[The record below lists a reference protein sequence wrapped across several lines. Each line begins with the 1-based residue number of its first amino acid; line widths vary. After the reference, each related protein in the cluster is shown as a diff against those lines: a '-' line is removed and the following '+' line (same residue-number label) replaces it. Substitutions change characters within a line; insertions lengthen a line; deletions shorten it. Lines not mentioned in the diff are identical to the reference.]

1 MKLLLVLLLAAAPM
15 LPLVKT
21 GDVQRIGKTVRLPG
35 LIVHDADPPYIE
47 IPAKVARTNEI
58 LEFIAVEPEGR
69 DYESLLT
76 VECKPSALQFALL
89 LIGCETGTLANA
101 NSRVQIEV
109 EHNNK
114 RVPVD
119 QWLIDR
125 KTKKPPSG
133 LRWVFNGSYFVKHP
147 VTGEPVFLSDAEQA
161 HIVLWWQPSIVIN
174 LADDRGNPYRGDD
187 QGFEAN
193 PAAVP
198 PSGTPVKLILRKL
211 KH

>member
-1 MKLLLVLLLAAAPM
+1 MNALLLFILLAAAPVP
-15 LPLVKT
+15 PLVNT
-21 GDVQRIGKTVRLPG
+21 NDLQRAGTTVRLPG
-35 LIVHDADPPYIE
+35 LVIHDVASPYLE
-47 IPAKVARTNEI
+47 AAGKVARTNDL

-76 VECKPSALQFALL
+76 LDCKPSALQFALL
-89 LIGCETGTLANA
+89 LIGCETGGVL
-101 NSRVQIEV
+101 RIEA
-109 EHNNK
+109 EYKHK
-114 RVPVD
+114 RVPIE

-125 KTKKPPSG
+125 KTKKPPTG
-133 LRWVFNGSYFVKHP
+133 LRWKFNGSYFSKNP
-147 VTGEPVFLSDAEQA
+147 ITEQPVFLADAEQA

-198 PSGTPVKLILRKL
+198 PTGTPVKLIFRRKP
-211 KH
+211 